1 MNPQA
6 EKKYKQSRQRERIL
20 ELLKSTTSHPTAD
33 WLYSKLKEE
42 FPRLS
47 VGTVYRNLAILKE
60 QGLISELQFGSTFNR
75 FEARVDPHY
84 HLVCEKCGSI
94 QDLDMPLEKSLN
106 EKVGGLT
113 DFRIKT
119 HRVTFFGICKNCLSK
134 TTGK

>member
-1 MNPQA
+1 
-6 EKKYKQSRQRERIL
+6 
-20 ELLKSTTSHPTAD
+20 
-33 WLYSKLKEE
+33 LKEE

-47 VGTVYRNLAILKE
+47 VGTIYRNLAILKE
-60 QGLISELQFGSTFNR
+60 QGRINELQFGSTFNR

-94 QDLDMPLEKSLN
+94 QDSEMPLEKSLN
-106 EKVGGLT
+106 ERAARLT

-134 TTGK
+134 TTSK